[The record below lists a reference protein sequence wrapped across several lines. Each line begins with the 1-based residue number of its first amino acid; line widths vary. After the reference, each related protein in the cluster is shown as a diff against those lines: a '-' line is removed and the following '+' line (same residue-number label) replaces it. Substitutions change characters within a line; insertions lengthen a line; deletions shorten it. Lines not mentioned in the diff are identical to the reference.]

1 MNVFAGHLG
10 IVHQKNGGR
19 QTGQAGAHN
28 VGGPV
33 LNAFG
38 LAGMNKRFIITAA
51 VIASIFVEI
60 LCCSGLDFPRWR
72 YDNSRAVNGQQYGF
86 FEKSII

>member
-10 IVHQKNGGR
+10 IAHQKNGGR
-19 QTGQAGAHN
+19 QTGKAGAHN
-28 VGGPV
+28 VGGLV

-51 VIASIFVEI
+51 VILIKCLYFCRNTLLFGA
-60 LCCSGLDFPRWR
+60 
-72 YDNSRAVNGQQYGF
+72 
-86 FEKSII
+86 